1 MVHGIMHDHDGTVQL
16 ESARGEGTVVRCL
29 FPALGDISTTEQ
41 IEPRSEPLAGRGQ
54 RILFVDDEPSLVMVG
69 KRRLEFVGYHVT
81 TASTPADALALLRDP
96 DQQFHLLITD
106 YSMPGMDGLT
116 FGTAAIALRPE
127 LPVVL
132 LTGFI
137 DEIAEQQLAAS
148 GIRRVLHKPVLTE
161 ELAEACEAVLNPR

>member
-1 MVHGIMHDHDGTVQL
+1 MHDHEGTVQM
-16 ESARGEGTVVRCL
+16 ESASGEGTVVRCL
-29 FPALGDISTTEQ
+29 FPALEEISAAE
-41 IEPRSEPLAGRGQ
+41 RSEAPRAPSIGRGQ

-69 KRRLEFVGYHVT
+69 KRRLEFVGYEVT
-81 TASTPADALALLRDP
+81 TASSPADALALLHDP
-96 DQQFHLLITD
+96 EQHFHLLITD
-106 YSMPGMDGLT
+106 YSMPGMDGLK
-116 FGTAAIALRPE
+116 FGATAVALRPE

-161 ELAEACEAVLNPR
+161 ELAEACEAVLNRR